1 MPSRRLEDRIGLAL
15 AVLAIPFAQAGC
27 LGNKVQASA
36 PVTAAPQPE
45 AERPMSVAPDTNALP
60 PKPTEASSPAPA
72 IATSS
77 SPPPLGSIA
86 KPKNPPAPPKP
97 ATEQPAASEP
107 ATDSSAH
114 PPVPLISPQLS
125 AADQQSYERKM
136 NDDVGAAEKNLQQ
149 ANGRQLSA
157 GQQDLVEKIHSF
169 IEQARDASKGGDW
182 ARAQLLAQKARL
194 LSTELVDSL

>member
-1 MPSRRLEDRIGLAL
+1 MPSRKLESRIGPAL
-15 AVLAIPFAQAGC
+15 AVLAMAFAQAGC
-27 LGNKVQASA
+27 LGQKVQASA
-36 PVTAAPQPE
+36 PVTAAPQPD

-60 PKPTEASSPAPA
+60 PKPTEAPSPAPA

-86 KPKNPPAPPKP
+86 KPNNPPAPPKP

-107 ATDSSAH
+107 AADSSAH

-125 AADQQSYERKM
+125 AADQQNYERKM
-136 NDDVGAAEKNLQQ
+136 NEDVGAAEKNLQQ

-169 IEQARDASKGGDW
+169 LEQARDASKGGDW
-182 ARAQLLAQKARL
+182 ARAQNLAQKARL

>member
-1 MPSRRLEDRIGLAL
+1 MPSRKFEGRVAVAL
-15 AVLAIPFAQAGC
+15 AAIAIPFALAGC
-27 LGNKVQASA
+27 LRNKVQASA

-45 AERPMSVAPDTNALP
+45 AERPMNVAPDTNALP
-60 PKPTEASSPAPA
+60 PKPVEVPAPAPA
-72 IATSS
+72 ITTNL

-86 KPKNPPAPPKP
+86 KPKNPPAPPKA

-107 ATDSSAH
+107 AVDASVH

-125 AADQQSYERKM
+125 PADQQTYERKM
-136 NDDVGAAEKNLQQ
+136 NDDVSAAEKNLHQ

-157 GQQDLVEKIHSF
+157 AQQDLVEKIHGF
-169 IEQARDASKGGDW
+169 LDQARDAGKGGDW
-182 ARAQLLAQKARL
+182 ARAQNLAQKARL

>member
-1 MPSRRLEDRIGLAL
+1 MPSRKLDGRIGLAL
-15 AVLAIPFAQAGC
+15 AVLAIAFAQAGC
-27 LGNKVQASA
+27 LGHKVQASA
-36 PVTAAPQPE
+36 PVAAAPQPD

-60 PKPTEASSPAPA
+60 PKPAEAPSPAPA

-107 ATDSSAH
+107 AADPSAH

-125 AADQQSYERKM
+125 AADQQNYERKM

-169 IEQARDASKGGDW
+169 LDQARDASKGGDW
-182 ARAQLLAQKARL
+182 ARAQNLAQKARL

>member
-1 MPSRRLEDRIGLAL
+1 MPSWKLEGRIGVAL
-15 AVLAIPFAQAGC
+15 AALAMSFAQAGC
-27 LGNKVQASA
+27 LHDRAQASA

-60 PKPTEASSPAPA
+60 PKPTEEPASAPA

-77 SPPPLGSIA
+77 APPPLGSIA

-97 ATEQPAASEP
+97 ATEQPAAAEP

-114 PPVPLISPQLS
+114 LPVPLISPQLS
-125 AADQQSYERKM
+125 PADQQNYEHKM
-136 NDDVGAAEKNLQQ
+136 TDDVSAAEKNLQQ

-157 GQQDLVEKIHSF
+157 GQQDLVAKIHSF
-169 IEQARDASKGGDW
+169 LDQARDASKGGDW
-182 ARAQLLAQKARL
+182 ARAQNLAQKARL
-194 LSTELVDSL
+194 LSTELVNSL